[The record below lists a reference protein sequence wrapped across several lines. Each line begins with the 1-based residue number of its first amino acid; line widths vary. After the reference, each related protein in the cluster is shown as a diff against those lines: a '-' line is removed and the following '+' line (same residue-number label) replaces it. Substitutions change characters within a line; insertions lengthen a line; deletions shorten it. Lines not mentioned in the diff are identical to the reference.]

1 MPEIRVC
8 SFNVEWM
15 NDWFVS
21 GSGPAAFKT
30 QFHDRDSSH
39 LNDTNATATR
49 TAAVIRAIDPDIL
62 GIQEAPSRQVE
73 LELFVAKYLADSN
86 GQPLYQVFLGDS
98 GAAQKLG
105 VLYKP
110 GSVTSAALAPH
121 AHIANLIDPWM
132 SDVDGDAVLEE
143 YRFTRTPLVVNFAFG
158 QRQLQLIVGHTKS
171 NFINN
176 GQQMWNDPQQRQN
189 YVVTALKD
197 RRRISSEAMRI
208 RTYIDSVLAQT
219 PGANLIVLGDMNDGP
234 GLDYFETNFLT
245 HNVVDILFGSQ
256 FKPEWTFRHAQ
267 HDVPENERYT
277 AVFDDFV
284 EGINAKRVLLDHI
297 LLSPGLTTGGLRKV
311 PESGTVYQSEYAAQ
325 IVNGG
330 AHRED
335 RPSDHRPVGVR
346 LRY

>member
-1 MPEIRVC
+1 MPEIRIC

-21 GSGPAAFKT
+21 GTGPAAFKT
-30 QFHDRDSSH
+30 QFQDRDSSYM
-39 LNDTNATATR
+39 NNTDATATR
-49 TAAVIRAIDPDIL
+49 TAAVIRAIDPDIV
-62 GIQEAPSRQVE
+62 GMQEAPSRQEE
-73 LELFVAKYLADSN
+73 LDLFVAKYLADTN
-86 GQPLYQVFLGDS
+86 GQPLYNALLGDS

-110 GSVTSAALAPH
+110 GSVTSATLAPH
-121 AHIANLIDPWM
+121 ASITNLIDPWM

-158 QRQLQLIVGHTKS
+158 QRQLQVIVGHTKS

-176 GQQMWNDPQQRQN
+176 GKQMWNDPQQKQN
-189 YVVTALKD
+189 YIVTALKD
-197 RRRISSEAMRI
+197 RRRISAEAMRI
-208 RTYIDSVLAQT
+208 RSYIDHVLAQT
-219 PGANLIVLGDMNDGP
+219 PGANLIVMGDMNDGP
-234 GLDYFETNFLT
+234 GLDYFEKNFLT

-284 EGINAKRVLLDHI
+284 EGINNKQVLLDHI
-297 LLSPGLTTGGLRKV
+297 LLSPGLTAGGLHKV
-311 PESGTVYQSEYAAQ
+311 PDSGAVHHSEYSAQ
-325 IVNGG
+325 VVNNG

-335 RPSDHRPVGVR
+335 RPSDHTPVSVR